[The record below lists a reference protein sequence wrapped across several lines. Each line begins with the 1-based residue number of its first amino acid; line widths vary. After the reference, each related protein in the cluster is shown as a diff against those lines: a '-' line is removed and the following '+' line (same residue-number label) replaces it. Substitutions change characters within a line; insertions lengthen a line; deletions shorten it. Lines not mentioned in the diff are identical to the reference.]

1 MNDTALPGANEF
13 LSKVRQT
20 GKKLFLLTNNS
31 SKTPEEHCR
40 FVNQLGIKV
49 TQEEVIVSIDLAIA
63 ELKRLGLIRVFW
75 LAGGKVSEYITRAGL
90 TFDNEAPQ
98 ALLLTFDNEIT
109 YSKLVNFSML
119 ARKGFPY
126 YATHIDQVCPSKD
139 GLIPDIGCFIDT
151 IECTTGRRPTK
162 TFGKPSIDM
171 VTPILEG
178 LGLNFSDAV
187 VIGDR
192 LYTDIRMA
200 EGTEMLSALVLT
212 GETDRNTY
220 EESQT
225 VADIVVPGISDLTPW
240 L

>member
-1 MNDTALPGANEF
+1 
-13 LSKVRQT
+13 
-20 GKKLFLLTNNS
+20 
-31 SKTPEEHCR
+31 
-40 FVNQLGIKV
+40 
-49 TQEEVIVSIDLAIA
+49 
-63 ELKRLGLIRVFW
+63 
-75 LAGGKVSEYITRAGL
+75 
-90 TFDNEAPQ
+90 
-98 ALLLTFDNEIT
+98 
-109 YSKLVNFSML
+109 
-119 ARKGFPY
+119 
-126 YATHIDQVCPSKD
+126 
-139 GLIPDIGCFIDT
+139 
-151 IECTTGRRPTK
+151 
-162 TFGKPSIDM
+162 M